1 MDTWLLELW
10 AAPAAL
16 GFALL
21 FNVPPRTL
29 LMCGVLAIAGH
40 ACRKLVMVGGGDIV
54 LGTLCAGLLIG
65 FFAEWWGAR
74 RDEPGAIFAVSAA
87 IPMVPGTY
95 MYKAVQGLLG
105 MATLPH
111 GADGTQLLVSAGVS
125 GITACMIV
133 IALAFGVAAPM
144 LLWPRT
150 AHH

>member
-1 MDTWLLELW
+1 MASWLLELW

-16 GFALL
+16 GFAML

-29 LMCGVLAIAGH
+29 WVCGSLAIAGH
-40 ACRKLVMVGGGDIV
+40 ACRKLVMVLGGDIV

-65 FFAEWWGAR
+65 IVAEWWGSR
-74 RDEPGAIFAVSAA
+74 QDQPGAIFAVSAA

-105 MATLPH
+105 IATLPH

-125 GITACMIV
+125 GVTAAMIV

-150 AHH
+150 AQH